1 MEIGVWREALDL
13 ESFLADP
20 QEPSNPLAHAPTVR
34 WDEEG
39 AFPAASV
46 ATLRDWGFPSYLVPE
61 GHGGRLANCEQML
74 ALTRVAARRDLTTT
88 ITLGQTWLG
97 ALPVWLDAEPGKCRT
112 LARHLRE
119 GHLGCLALTEQAHG
133 SDLAATEAR
142 ARLSGGTYA
151 LSGSKWLIN
160 NATMARTMV
169 VLAHTPHS
177 GKMTPLSLLFLE
189 KDELPAGSFE
199 HLPRIPT
206 HGIRGADIAGIR
218 FRNTPVPASAVLG
231 NPGDGFLLTLKTLQV
246 TRIQCAGFSLG
257 AADTALRAALEFA
270 LDRRLYGATVVDIP
284 SARSKLLDAYLDLLI
299 CEAVALAASRAIH
312 VLPHRLSLWSAATKY
327 LVPVTAESLIRRCA
341 VVFGAR
347 HFLREGHRSGIFQ
360 KMMRDASVVSFFDG
374 STAINTGI
382 IAAQL
387 RPLRLRRARGGG
399 AAETAERRETHRQL
413 FDLSRRVGGERFVAA
428 SDLGTSNHGFDDIVD
443 GLELLAGRL
452 NPSSRTEVP
461 ILELL
466 RRLLGLRG
474 RFDVEVQA
482 LDDARDWK
490 PGSIRRSALAERYC
504 LFVAAGACAG
514 LWFHNRDRGGD
525 YLARG
530 DWLVLCLSRL
540 VAKLEGTA
548 QAVPIPSGHA
558 GAEDSVWEEM
568 VDCVRGRRL
577 FSLLRFPLAP
587 SGSRSPGS

>member
-1 MEIGVWREALDL
+1 MGIGVWREALDL
-13 ESFLADP
+13 ENFLADP

-34 WDEEG
+34 RDDEG
-39 AFPAASV
+39 VFPAAGIT
-46 ATLRDWGFPSYLVPE
+46 TLRDWGFPSYLVPAA
-61 GHGGRLANCEQML
+61 HGGRLANCEQML
-74 ALTRVAARRDLTTT
+74 ALTRVAARRDLTVT

-97 ALPVWLDAEPGKCRT
+97 ALPVWLDADPGKCRR
-112 LARHLRE
+112 LARHLEE
-119 GHLGCLALTEQAHG
+119 GDLGCLALTEEAHG
-133 SDLAATEAR
+133 SDLAAIETQAC
-142 ARLSGGTYA
+142 LSGGSYV

-189 KDELPAGSFE
+189 KDDLPEGSFE

-206 HGIRGADIAGIR
+206 HGIRGADIAGFR
-218 FRNTPVPASAVLG
+218 FRDAPVPAAAVLG
-231 NPGDGFLLTLKTLQV
+231 EPGDGFLLTLKTLQV

-284 SARSKLLDAYLDLLI
+284 SARSKLLDAYLDLLM
-299 CEAVALAASRAIH
+299 CEAVAVAASRAIH

-327 LVPVTAESLIRRCA
+327 LVPVTAESLIRRCG

-387 RPLRLRRARGGG
+387 RPLRLRRARGGDTAE
-399 AAETAERRETHRQL
+399 AAERWEAHRQL
-413 FDLSRRVGGERFVAA
+413 FDLSRRVGGERFVVA
-428 SDLGTSNHGFDDIVD
+428 SDLGTSNHGVDEIVD
-443 GLELLAGRL
+443 GLDLLAGRL
-452 NPSSRTEVP
+452 EPSSRTEKA

-466 RRLLGLRG
+466 RRLVGLRG
-474 RFDVEVQA
+474 RFDAEVRA

-514 LWFHNRDRGGD
+514 LWFHNRDRLEGFP
-525 YLARG
+525 ARG
-530 DWLVLCLSRL
+530 DWLVLCLARL
-540 VAKLEGTA
+540 VAGAERTPDAGPDPA
-548 QAVPIPSGHA
+548 ARA
-558 GAEDSVWEEM
+558 GAEDAAWEEM

-587 SGSRSPGS
+587 AGSRSPGS